1 MKRYF
6 HRKGRWKLGF
16 VDRLDK
22 RKPSLVKLSEL
33 KIQRHLKVD
42 WKYRVYDGDPETIE
56 YWQRREYFKGRNS
69 LTLGSV
75 QEKLFLKQKG
85 LCALCFTPLE
95 NQEKG
100 SESYQTHHLKPQQ
113 FGGTHQLRNLR
124 LVHTECHRTIHRLFT
139 PEQMARYA
147 ESGIDYLRLLKGK
160 RTAEE
165 GESVAR

>member
-69 LTLGSV
+69 FTLGSV
-75 QEKLFLKQKG
+75 G
-85 LCALCFTPLE
+85 RISYATYGWSTPNVIE
-95 NQEKG
+95 RFIVSFYYRAN
-100 SESYQTHHLKPQQ
+100 
-113 FGGTHQLRNLR
+113 
-124 LVHTECHRTIHRLFT
+124 
-139 PEQMARYA
+139 
-147 ESGIDYLRLLKGK
+147 GK
-160 RTAEE
+160 VCRIKN
-165 GESVAR
+165 